1 MRPKTLYE
9 LINVCEPVIIKQ
21 KLKVDVAA
29 LIVLLNLRASDAKE
43 AIIGMSKLQSQ
54 LPETFVAGLI
64 TEFFEFDIFR
74 TMARFNVYKTDNAMF
89 SSILKSFNDKKIP
102 YAIVYSRSGIPV
114 CNGIFDLS
122 GGL

>member
-43 AIIGMSKLQSQ
+43 AIIGMSKLQS
-54 LPETFVAGLI
+54 
-64 TEFFEFDIFR
+64 
-74 TMARFNVYKTDNAMF
+74 
-89 SSILKSFNDKKIP
+89 
-102 YAIVYSRSGIPV
+102 
-114 CNGIFDLS
+114 
-122 GGL
+122 